1 MGNLLAGQ
9 GKSGFMMTIP
19 SRSCIDETMP
29 VRNPIKSSP
38 RLKKVTGVI
47 LAGGRSTRYGSNKA
61 FAEVQGFPLVERV
74 ITVMGSVFERL
85 VISTNSPQEYAHLGL
100 PMAEDLIKG
109 LGPLGG
115 IYTGLN
121 VIPDD
126 AGFFV
131 ACDMPFLNASLL
143 RLMVD
148 AWDDCDAVVP
158 RLGRMFEPLHA
169 LYAKTC
175 IDALKEGID
184 SRQRQIVEIFP
195 RIRIRYVDEEVIRA
209 LDPDLKCFVNVNR
222 PDDLS
227 GIEKKRTGLAV

>member
-1 MGNLLAGQ
+1 MSNE
-9 GKSGFMMTIP
+9 S
-19 SRSCIDETMP
+19 
-29 VRNPIKSSP
+29 
-38 RLKKVTGVI
+38 KKVTGVI
-47 LAGGRSTRYGSNKA
+47 LAGGKSTRYGRNKA
-61 FAEVQGFPLVERV
+61 FAEIRGIPLVERV

-100 PMAEDLIKG
+100 PMVEDLIKG

-121 VIPDD
+121 FIPDP

-143 RLMVD
+143 RLMVET
-148 AWDDCDAVVP
+148 WDDCDAVVP
-158 RLGRMFEPLHA
+158 KLGWMFEPLHA

-175 IDALKEGID
+175 LRTLKEGID
-184 SRQRQIVEIFP
+184 SRHYQIVESFP
-195 RIRIRYVDEEVIRA
+195 KMRIRFVDEEVIRA
-209 LDPDLKCFVNVNR
+209 LDPDLRCFANVNR

-227 GIEKKRTGLAV
+227 GMKDEARK